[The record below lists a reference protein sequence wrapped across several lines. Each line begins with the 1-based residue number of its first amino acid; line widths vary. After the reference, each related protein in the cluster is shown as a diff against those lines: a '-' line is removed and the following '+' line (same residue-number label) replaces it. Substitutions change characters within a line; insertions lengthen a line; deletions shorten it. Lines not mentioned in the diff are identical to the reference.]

1 MFLMSQK
8 PYYAEGILNGM
19 AADRITDVQ
28 RRFFKRFPL
37 DMPETEE
44 PSEAR
49 LSAVDDDAPDPE
61 PQTPDEVLLSPEEY
75 EKAMGI
81 FRARMTLV
89 SYRRKVSLPLPFATN
104 NDKLT
109 HDTANQT
116 VVGISVRQGSSV
128 VLQRRP
134 RWQRPIRPSS
144 LQTQRHSTLKTQ
156 KSNRLQS
163 LGQDGHDQNR
173 RRD

>member
-1 MFLMSQK
+1 MSQK
-8 PYYAEGILNGM
+8 PFYAEGVLNDM

-44 PSEAR
+44 PLEEQ

-61 PQTPDEVLLSPEEY
+61 PPTPDGDLLSPEEY
-75 EKAMGI
+75 KEAMGT
-81 FRARMTLV
+81 FQARVALV
-89 SYRRKVSLPLPFATN
+89 IYRRNVSIPLPSATN

-116 VVGISVRQGSSV
+116 LVDVSVRQGPSV
-128 VLQRRP
+128 VLQHRP
-134 RWQRPIRPSS
+134 R
-144 LQTQRHSTLKTQ
+144 
-156 KSNRLQS
+156 
-163 LGQDGHDQNR
+163 
-173 RRD
+173 